1 MKASL
6 PPAAAAADALGAR
19 LARNRPSRRDTLWV
33 FAAAS
38 APMAVLQGCAT
49 SPVTGQRILVG
60 MSPEQER
67 AVDRQQAPH
76 QFSADM
82 GSVQDDGLQRY
93 VDDVAKGLQAQVQ
106 RQDMAYDYRVLNANY
121 VNAYTFPGGAMGVT
135 RGIMTELKDESELA
149 ALLGHELG
157 HVNARH
163 AAQRQGQQ
171 MVAQV
176 AVVGLAVAVGLNSDS
191 PLAPLAGIGA
201 QIGASALLSKYSR
214 DHEREADALGQDYLV
229 RAGYPGQGMTRLHE
243 MLLSGNERQPSML
256 ETMFSSHPM
265 SLERRDIARQR
276 AETIYASS
284 AGLSPRRERFMDSTA
299 ALRRIKPTIDACK
312 NGETALSRKQLPQA
326 QGQFETALR
335 LTPDDYPANLR
346 MAQTL
351 HAQGR
356 TAEARRY
363 VDNARRAYPQEAQAI
378 KLSATL
384 KLSLKD
390 PAGAFNDLQLFD
402 RALPG
407 DPGILFFKGVAL
419 EGMGNQRGA
428 AEHYAGFLRG
438 NNQGQAAQYSQ
449 ARLKAW
455 GYLK

>member
-1 MKASL
+1 MDTTQ
-6 PPAAAAADALGAR
+6 ADALAQR
-19 LARNRPSRRDTLWV
+19 LRRNRPSRRDSLWM
-33 FAAAS
+33 FAAAT
-38 APMAVLQGCAT
+38 APASLLQGCAT
-49 SPVTGQRILVG
+49 SPVTGERILVG

-67 AVDRQQAPH
+67 AVDRQHAPH

-82 GSVQDDGLQRY
+82 GSVQDEALQRY
-93 VDDVAKGLQAQVQ
+93 LDGVAKGLQTQVQ

-171 MVAQV
+171 LVAQV
-176 AVVGLAVAVGLNSDS
+176 AIVGVAVAVGMNSDS
-191 PLAPLAGIGA
+191 NLAPLAGIGA

-243 MLLSGNERQPSML
+243 MLLDGNERQPSML

-265 SLERRDIARQR
+265 SAERRDIARQR
-276 AETIYASS
+276 ADTIYAGS
-284 AGLSPRRERFMDSTA
+284 AGASPQRERFMDNTSS
-299 ALRRIKPTIDACK
+299 LRRIKPTIDACK
-312 NGETALSRKQLPQA
+312 NGETALSRKQLPAA

-335 LTPDDYPANLR
+335 LTPEDYPANLR

-356 TAEARRY
+356 TAEARRFI
-363 VDNARRAYPQEAQAI
+363 DTARRAYPQEAQAI
-378 KLSATL
+378 KMSATL
-384 KLSLKD
+384 KMALKD
-390 PAGAFNDLQLFD
+390 PGGAFNDLQLFD

-407 DPGILFFKGVAL
+407 DPGILFFKGLAL
-419 EGMGNQRGA
+419 EGMGNQRSA
-428 AEHYAGFLRG
+428 AEHFAGFLRQS
-438 NNQGQAAQYSQ
+438 NQGQAAQYSQ
-449 ARLKAW
+449 SRLKSW

>member
-1 MKASL
+1 MDTSL
-6 PPAAAAADALGAR
+6 DRAAALGAR
-19 LARNRPSRRDTLWV
+19 LRRNRPSRRDTLWM
-33 FAAAS
+33 FAAAT
-38 APMAVLQGCAT
+38 APLPALQGCAT

-60 MSPEQER
+60 LSPEQEK
-67 AVDRQQAPH
+67 AIDRQQAPH
-76 QFSADM
+76 QFSADL
-82 GSVQDDGLQRY
+82 GSVQDERLQRY
-93 VDDVAKGLQAQVQ
+93 LDEVAKGLQTHVQ
-106 RQDMAYDYRVLNANY
+106 RPDMAYDYRVLNANY

-135 RGIMTELKDESELA
+135 RGIMTEMGDEAQLG

-176 AVVGLAVAVGLNSDS
+176 AIVGVAVAVGMNSDS
-191 PLAPLAGIGA
+191 NLAPLAGIGA

-214 DHEREADALGQDYLV
+214 DHERQADQLGQDYLV
-229 RAGYPGQGMTRLHE
+229 KAGYPADGMTRLHE
-243 MLLSGNERQPSML
+243 MLLSGHERQPSML

-265 SLERRDIARQR
+265 SVERRDTARQM
-276 AETIYASS
+276 AETLYADSR
-284 AGLSPRRERFMDSTA
+284 GRSPQRERFMDNTA

-312 NGETALSRKQLPQA
+312 NGETALSRKQLPAA

-335 LTPDDYPANLR
+335 LTPEDYPANLR

-351 HAQGR
+351 HAQGKA
-356 TAEARRY
+356 AEARRFA
-363 VDNARRAYPQEAQAI
+363 DTARRVYPQEAQAI

-384 KLSLKD
+384 KMALRD
-390 PAGAFNDLQLFD
+390 PGGAFDDLQAFD
-402 RALPG
+402 RVLPG
-407 DPGILFFKGVAL
+407 DPGVMFFKGLAL

-428 AEHYAGFLRG
+428 AEHYAGFLRLSS
-438 NNQGQAAQYSQ
+438 QGQAAQYSQ

-455 GYLK
+455 GYIR

>member
-1 MKASL
+1 
-6 PPAAAAADALGAR
+6 
-19 LARNRPSRRDTLWV
+19 
-33 FAAAS
+33 
-38 APMAVLQGCAT
+38 
-49 SPVTGQRILVG
+49 
-60 MSPEQER
+60 
-67 AVDRQQAPH
+67 
-76 QFSADM
+76 
-82 GSVQDDGLQRY
+82 
-93 VDDVAKGLQAQVQ
+93 
-106 RQDMAYDYRVLNANY
+106 
-121 VNAYTFPGGAMGVT
+121 
-135 RGIMTELKDESELA
+135 
-149 ALLGHELG
+149 
-157 HVNARH
+157 
-163 AAQRQGQQ
+163 
-171 MVAQV
+171 V